1 MIRNLLIISGAGL
14 VLAIVGIGGSLAMGG
29 ADLARNSWTWAI
41 DDNSRGGFNI
51 HRTVEAEVQPMATR
65 TLDWADT
72 QRLTVSLPGK
82 VTYVQTDAAP
92 GITLTGPQDLIDRI
106 TFQNGQLLMTER
118 AANDTAY
125 VRIGRDGI
133 TGWSDSETLR
143 ITINANSV
151 QSFELQGNTDL
162 EVRGYDKPSLELVL
176 TGGSDIEMQG
186 RTQTLKVDA
195 SGHSRAEL
203 DDLLTTD
210 ATITTTGNAG
220 VKTSA
225 NGMVVVDGSG
235 DSAVRLTRRPAE
247 LRQTLSGDAEVRQ
260 D

>member
-29 ADLARNSWTWAI
+29 ADLARNSWTWVI
-41 DDNSRGGFNI
+41 DDNDRGGINI
-51 HRTVEAEVQPMATR
+51 RRTEQDDIAVATR
-65 TLDWADT
+65 AIDWVDT
-72 QRLTVSLPGK
+72 ARLTVSLPGN

-92 GITLTGPQDLIDRI
+92 GITLTGPQDLLDRI

-118 AANDTAY
+118 AGNDTAY

-133 TGWSDSETLR
+133 AGWSDREKLK

-151 QSFELQGNTDL
+151 QAFELQGSTNL
-162 EVRGYDKPSLELVL
+162 EVRGYDKPSLDLVL
-176 TGGSDIEMQG
+176 TGGSDIEIQG

-195 SGHSRAEL
+195 SGHSSAEL

-235 DSAVRLTRRPAE
+235 NSAVRLTRRPVE

>member
-29 ADLARNSWTWAI
+29 ADLARNSWTWVI
-41 DDNSRGGFNI
+41 DDNSRGGINI
-51 HRTVEAEVQPMATR
+51 RRTEQDADIAIATR
-65 TLDWADT
+65 SIEWADT
-72 QRLTVSLPGK
+72 QRLTISLPGN

-92 GITLTGPQDLIDRI
+92 GITLSGPQDLLDRI

-118 AANDTAY
+118 PRTETAY
-125 VRIGRDGI
+125 VRIGREGI
-133 TGWSDSETLR
+133 SGWSDREKLT

-151 QSFELQGNTDL
+151 QAFELQGNTDL
-162 EVRGYDKPSLELVL
+162 EVRGYDKPSLDLVL
-176 TGGSDIEMQG
+176 TGGSDIEIQG

-195 SGHSRAEL
+195 SGHSSAEL
-203 DDLLTTD
+203 DDLLTAD
-210 ATITTTGNAG
+210 ATITTTGSAG

-235 DSAVRLTRRPAE
+235 DSAVRLTRRPVE